1 MRLSAPETEIQGPD
15 LTPIIDI
22 VFLLLAFFLVATEFT
37 KKEKEVDLRLAELLR
52 AQPLT
57 AGPQPLIV
65 NISKK
70 GEYVVSGMTVNEQIL
85 IKNLRDWRK
94 NMPNRALNVQI
105 RADKD
110 VRFKYP
116 LTVVGICIDAD
127 LDYSFTVLEKET
139 G

>member
-1 MRLSAPETEIQGPD
+1 MRLSAPETETEGPN

-37 KKEKEVDLRLAELLR
+37 KKEKEVDLRLAEVLR

-57 AGPQPLIV
+57 AGAQQLVV

-70 GEYVVSGMTVNEQIL
+70 GDYIVAGMTVNERIL
-85 IKNLRDWRK
+85 IERLRGWRQQ
-94 NMPNRALNVQI
+94 MPDRALNVQI
-105 RADKD
+105 RADQD

-116 LTVVGICIDAD
+116 LTVVGICKDAE